1 MKQIRYFIKKEFD
14 VDFKRDGS
22 IASIFAYL
30 ISVLF
35 SVSLLFKNK
44 HTPVSYSSVFLIIF
58 LFTSIISS
66 YRNFIKENNDGG
78 LLNYVVYSPH
88 TYIIGKTLYL
98 IILNLM
104 TGFLLLVLFIVWNG
118 NLIENLYLFIWN
130 IVGLSIGLGA
140 LLSLMGNISSKT
152 DGNFALMSIMS
163 FPLLLP
169 LLILA
174 GKLSIAAIQGLPFT
188 MNLKYIVS
196 LYSLDIIVLILAII
210 LFPQV
215 WTD

>member
-1 MKQIRYFIKKEFD
+1 MKQILYFVKKEFD

-35 SVSLLFKNK
+35 SISLLFKNK